1 MRAVVQRVSM
11 AKVTVN
17 DEVIGSIKNG
27 LLVLLGVGNE
37 DTETDI
43 EYLSDKIV
51 NLRIFEDE
59 NEKMNLSLL
68 DTSGEILIVS
78 QFTLYGDLRK
88 GKRPNFMN
96 AAPPKI
102 AEEFYMKF
110 IEKCKSY
117 NINVQT
123 GAFGEHMK
131 IELVNDGP
139 VTIMVDSK
147 KQF

>member
-1 MRAVVQRVSM
+1 MRSVVQRVSK

-17 DEVIGSIKNG
+17 DEIIGSINKG
-27 LLVLLGVGNE
+27 LLVFLGIGNE
-37 DTETDI
+37 DIDADM
-43 EYLSDKIV
+43 EYLCDKII

-68 DTSGEILIVS
+68 DIQGEILIVS

-96 AAPPKI
+96 AAPPNV
-102 AEEFYMKF
+102 AEDIYLKF
-110 IEKCKSY
+110 IEKCKTY
-117 NINVQT
+117 NIKVQT
-123 GAFGEHMK
+123 GAFGEHMN
-131 IELVNDGP
+131 IELINDGP
-139 VTIMVDSK
+139 VTIMIDSK

>member
-1 MRAVVQRVSM
+1 MRAVIQRVSS

-17 DEVIGSIKNG
+17 NIIIGSINKG
-27 LLVLLGVGNE
+27 LLVLLGIGNE
-37 DTETDI
+37 DRDNDI
-43 EYLSDKIV
+43 EYLSDKVV

-68 DTSGEILIVS
+68 DIEGELLIVS

-96 AAPPKI
+96 AAPPNI
-102 AEEFYMKF
+102 AEKIYLKF
-110 IEKCKSY
+110 IDECKAY
-117 NINVQT
+117 DLKVQT
-123 GAFGEHMK
+123 GAFGEHMNV
-131 IELVNDGP
+131 ELINDGP
-139 VTIMVDSK
+139 VTIMIDSK